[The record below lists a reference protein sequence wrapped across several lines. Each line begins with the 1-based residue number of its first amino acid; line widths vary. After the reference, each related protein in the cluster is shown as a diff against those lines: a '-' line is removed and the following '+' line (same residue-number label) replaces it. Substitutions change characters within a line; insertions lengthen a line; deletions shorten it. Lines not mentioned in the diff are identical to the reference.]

1 MNFKIV
7 SNMFILNFPT
17 LLHIEQRK
25 QSKKEINIAQYEN
38 EMVAFEKAKVDIN
51 TFLPDNT
58 I

>member
-1 MNFKIV
+1 
-7 SNMFILNFPT
+7 MFILNFPT

-25 QSKKEINIAQYEN
+25 QAKKEINIAQYEN

>member
-1 MNFKIV
+1 
-7 SNMFILNFPT
+7 MFILNSLTIFN
-17 LLHIEQRK
+17 IEQRK
-25 QSKKEINIAQYEN
+25 QAKKEINIAQYEN